1 MKLKMKTA
9 FLFPGQGAQT
19 IGMGKDIYD
28 KYEEANKIYKKAEE
42 ISGVEI
48 RKICFE
54 GPEEELI
61 KTENAQLAILTTSLA
76 ILKILEEKGIKAD
89 IATGLSLGE
98 YTALIYGGF
107 ISFEDGIKLIQ
118 KRGYY
123 MANNLPNEEYS
134 MAAVIGLESKKIEEI
149 CEQIRV
155 EGKFVVPA
163 NYNCSSQIAIS
174 GASDAIELAIEK
186 LKKAGAKRVIKLK
199 TSGPFHTEKLQDASE
214 LFETELKKIN
224 FQTGNNV
231 KIIKNIDGKFYS
243 ENDNFKEILA
253 KHIVSSVR
261 FDKAI
266 QVMKAE
272 GIKRFIE
279 IGPGKTLTGFIKKDY
294 PEAEL
299 YNINNLETLEKIGEK

>member
-1 MKLKMKTA
+1 MKTA

-28 KYEEANKIYKKAEE
+28 KYEEAKKIYEKAEE

-163 NYNCSSQIAIS
+163 NYNCSSQTAIS

-199 TSGPFHTEKLQDASE
+199 TSGPFHTKKLEEASKKLRVELEKIEIKAPDCVV
-214 LFETELKKIN
+214 
-224 FQTGNNV
+224 V
-231 KIIKNIDGKFYS
+231 KNLDGKPYNTN
-243 ENDNFKEILA
+243 ENIKEVLE
-253 KHIVSSVR
+253 KHIISPVKFSDSIKYILENSV
-261 FDKAI
+261 DT
-266 QVMKAE
+266 
-272 GIKRFIE
+272 FIE
-279 IGPGKTLTGFIKKDY
+279 VGPGKTLTSLVRKIDRNVNCINISDVASL
-294 PEAEL
+294 ESAIEL
-299 YNINNLETLEKIGEK
+299 LNS

>member
-1 MKLKMKTA
+1 MKTA

-28 KYEEANKIYKKAEE
+28 KYEEAKKIYEKAEE

-174 GASDAIELAIEK
+174 GASDAIELVIEK

-199 TSGPFHTEKLQDASE
+199 LQDASK

-231 KIIKNIDGKFYS
+231 KIIRNIDGKFYS

-253 KHIVSSVR
+253 KHIVSPVR

-266 QVMKAE
+266 QLMKAE
-272 GIKRFIE
+272 GIKKFIE

-299 YNINNLETLEKIGEK
+299 YNINNLEILEKIGEE